1 MTGHSGSA
9 IISCMKNEK
18 TTGAAENCIFCKIVA
33 GTIPS
38 HKVYEDADFLAFLDI
53 NPRSPGHTL
62 VIPKSHYRWVWD
74 VPNTGAYFEMA
85 KKIALA
91 QQKAFSTDMILC
103 RVTGEEVPHAHIW
116 ILPDTEKTIGDKKD
130 FAGNA
135 EKIKSAL

>member
-1 MTGHSGSA
+1 
-9 IISCMKNEK
+9 MK
-18 TTGAAENCIFCKIVA
+18 TDPTCVFCKIVA

-62 VIPKSHYRWVWD
+62 VIPKTHYRWVWD
-74 VPNTGAYFEMA
+74 VPNTGAYFEVA

-91 QQKAFSTDMILC
+91 QQKVFGTDMILC

-116 ILPDTEKTIGDKKD
+116 ILPAAEQAVGDKKD
-130 FAGNA
+130 FEGNT
-135 EKIKSAL
+135 EKIEKFLS